1 MRLVF
6 KDFKDFNMNKRIK
19 DKKNSRRVKVEN
31 RPYFQSIQRNY
42 TKQTKKVA
50 QNNNNQKTLW

>member
-1 MRLVF
+1 MRLV
-6 KDFKDFNMNKRIK
+6 FKDFNMNKRIK

-50 QNNNNQKTLW
+50 QNNNQKTLW